1 MSLSKRLP
9 IAFLVLC
16 AFVGRSPAQIVAF
29 GASNVAGAGVESGQ
43 AWPAQLEALLREKGY
58 NVNVINAGIT
68 GDTTTHMLERVDSS
82 IPNGTKIVVLDIGGG
97 FFNDERVNISHDQG
111 VKDMRAIAAR
121 LHARGIK
128 IVPEFANRMPDKF
141 KQPDKIHLTAAGHRE
156 LAKLL
161 LPYVIKA
168 LTQ

>member
-1 MSLSKRLP
+1 
-9 IAFLVLC
+9 
-16 AFVGRSPAQIVAF
+16 
-29 GASNVAGAGVESGQ
+29 
-43 AWPAQLEALLREKGY
+43 
-58 NVNVINAGIT
+58 
-68 GDTTTHMLERVDSS
+68 MLERVDSS

-97 FFNDERVNISHDQG
+97 FFNEETVNISHDQG
-111 VKDMRAIAAR
+111 VKEAIAAR

-128 IVPEFANRMPDKF
+128 TVPEFANRMPDKF
-141 KQPDKIHLTAAGHRE
+141 KQPDKIHLTAAGHQE

>member
-1 MSLSKRLP
+1 
-9 IAFLVLC
+9 
-16 AFVGRSPAQIVAF
+16 
-29 GASNVAGAGVESGQ
+29 
-43 AWPAQLEALLREKGY
+43 
-58 NVNVINAGIT
+58 
-68 GDTTTHMLERVDSS
+68 MLERVDSS

-161 LPYVIKA
+161 LPYIIKA